1 MDQVISQRI
10 KRSKRWFVFIVS
22 VLIFLFAALI
32 SVIVIV
38 PAISPSIGAQAA
50 DLIRSVVGP
59 QPVADLETISFRL
72 QDVINK
78 YRSST
83 DGGQPQISFDQKTN
97 TQPTVHIL
105 ARVIRASTPANTIPP
120 VNAVVTAPPQI
131 GWQAYGP
138 TVNGESV
145 MARTMVALDPNRPYT
160 GIALVR
166 IDLSKLKLHMM
177 PGFLEPSHSTQVIQA
192 LPNLGIIPAIDQS
205 NLIAAFN
212 GGFKAVN
219 GQYGMMV
226 NGVTLLQPIP
236 GIATIAIYKDGHIE
250 IGAWGQDI
258 HPGPDMVA
266 YRQNCPL
273 IVANGQLNSQV
284 SLDNRTMWGQTV
296 GNKEITWRTAIG
308 LTQDGRYL
316 IYAIGNGTTVETL
329 ANALQNAGAY
339 TAMQLDINRH
349 YAHFV
354 TYQPG
359 KTNGSLNI
367 SMLLDQMESDPTL
380 YLTAHSRDFFYLT
393 SL

>member
-329 ANALQNAGAY
+329 ANALRNAGAY

-393 SL
+393 SR